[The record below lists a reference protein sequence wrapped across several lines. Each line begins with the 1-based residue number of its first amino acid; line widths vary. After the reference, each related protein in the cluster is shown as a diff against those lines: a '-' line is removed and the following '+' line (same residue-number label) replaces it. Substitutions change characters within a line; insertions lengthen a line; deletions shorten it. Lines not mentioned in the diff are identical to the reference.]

1 MGIDFGEKR
10 IGVALSDPTGTL
22 ASPHDVVRRRASK
35 RMPLKALERIAR
47 THDVDRLVAG
57 LPLELSGEENDW
69 CVEVRKAGDE
79 LARRLDVPVAYVDE
93 RMTSVRAERKVRSS
107 GLPRSKREEKERVD
121 AGAAALILQAWL
133 DAPERAERESRERE
147 SRP

>member
-1 MGIDFGEKR
+1 MRVMGIDFGRKR

-22 ASPHDVVRRRASK
+22 ASPHDVVRRRPGK

-47 THDVDRLVAG
+47 THEVGRLVAG
-57 LPLELSGEENDW
+57 LPLELSGKENTW
-69 CVEVRKAGDE
+69 CDEVREAGDE

-93 RMTSVRAERKVRSS
+93 RMTSVRAERKVRTS

-133 DAPERAERESRERE
+133 DTPERAEPGSQR
-147 SRP
+147 

>member
-47 THDVDRLVAG
+47 THDVERLVAG
-57 LPLELSGEENDW
+57 LPLEHDLAV
-69 CVEVRKAGDE
+69 VEIDAPDAEIGPDFLRPGHQDVQRQRLRPAGRG
-79 LARRLDVPVAYVDE
+79 RRN
-93 RMTSVRAERKVRSS
+93 
-107 GLPRSKREEKERVD
+107 RVD
-121 AGAAALILQAWL
+121 GVVRGAGIGGLAVEEVGAGRLEEIP
-133 DAPERAERESRERE
+133 DAGKPDRDEKPE
-147 SRP
+147 